1 MAISID
7 EAAAASPARAMS
19 AEAVAA
25 FLYREARLV
34 DEHRYH
40 DWLTLW
46 ESSDTLY
53 WVPCNEDDID
63 PRRQV
68 SIIYD
73 DRDRLAQRVERLLSG
88 SVLAQQPVPK
98 MRRVVSNIELE
109 QEAPDLLAVR
119 SNFIL
124 ATARA
129 GRQELWA
136 GQALHRLRV
145 HSGAHRIV
153 SKKVLLNNSDQ
164 EIPLLQFLI

>member
-1 MAISID
+1 
-7 EAAAASPARAMS
+7 MS
-19 AEAVAA
+19 LDGVAA

-34 DEHRYH
+34 DEHRYQE
-40 DWLTLW
+40 WLALW
-46 ESSDTLY
+46 EASDTLY
-53 WVPCNEDDID
+53 WVPCNADDID

-73 DRDRLAQRVERLLSG
+73 DRDRLAQRIERLLSG
-88 SVLAQQPVPK
+88 SVMAQQPVPK
-98 MRRVVSNIELE
+98 MRRVVSNIEPQHESPELIS
-109 QEAPDLLAVR
+109 VC

-136 GQALHRLRV
+136 GQAIHRLRV
-145 HSGAHRIV
+145 RGDSLSIV